1 METSELTEIVEKVAR
16 KFVCA
21 QCNREPDLTLY
32 SEESVCD
39 RTSFNFIFQCHDEE
53 VRMRLHDFEVIDVFN
68 VVASRNRKLRV
79 QLMVFQPKKNKK
91 C

>member
-1 METSELTEIVEKVAR
+1 METSEITEIVEKVAK

-21 QCNREPDLTLY
+21 QCNRAPESILY

-39 RTSFNFIFQCHDEE
+39 RTSFNFIFQCHNEE

-79 QLMVFQPKKNKK
+79 QLMVFPPKKNKK
-91 C
+91 Y